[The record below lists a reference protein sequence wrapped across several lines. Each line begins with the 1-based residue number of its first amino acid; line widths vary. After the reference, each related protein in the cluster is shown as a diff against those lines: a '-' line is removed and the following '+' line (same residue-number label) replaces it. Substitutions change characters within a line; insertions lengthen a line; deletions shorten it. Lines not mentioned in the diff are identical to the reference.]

1 MEEESKQA
9 RQDFIGTA
17 IHLHYLKTSQNVE
30 VRNIKKE
37 LLKN

>member
-9 RQDFIGTA
+9 RQDFIGIV
-17 IHLHYLKTSQNVE
+17 IHLHCLKISQNVE